1 MSKNSLIYIAL
12 WILIQLLIEIS
23 SFKPLERELHT
34 ATFINDKL
42 YILSGRRDDKKQ
54 FFYLDV
60 SISFN
65 TQELLWHDLT
75 DINIVPSHY
84 GAASVNGGENNNT
97 LFLYGGNSDIEKMDL
112 VYTFNTETN
121 SWNVLKKIGENI
133 ENIDSK
139 RYYLTGIVNDRK
151 MYLFGGYNGIEDI
164 NDMLIL
170 DTINFKWKKGSL
182 VGAPSPRE
190 VYGATLLPNQH
201 IIYFGK

>member
-84 GAASVNGGENNNT
+84 GAASVNGGANNNT
-97 LFLYGGNSDIEKMDL
+97 LFLYGGTTDIGKMDL
-112 VYTFNTETN
+112 VYTFDTETN
-121 SWNVLKKIGENI
+121 SWNVLKTIG

-139 RYYLTGIVNDRK
+139 KYLTGIVNDRK

>member
-1 MSKNSLIYIAL
+1 MSKNSLIYIVL
-12 WILIQLLIEIS
+12 WILIQLLIEINCQMTP
-23 SFKPLERELHT
+23 FKPLGRELHT
-34 ATFINDKL
+34 ATLINDKL

-75 DINIVPSHY
+75 NINIVPSHY
-84 GAASVNGGENNNT
+84 GAASVNGGANNNT
-97 LFLYGGNSDIEKMDL
+97 LFLYGGTPDIGKMDL
-112 VYTFNTETN
+112 VYTFDTETN
-121 SWNVLKKIGENI
+121 SWNVLKTIG

-139 RYYLTGIVNDRK
+139 KYLTGIVNDRK

-201 IIYFGK
+201 IIYLGK